1 VELPLRIK
9 FSSSRK
15 LSGYKL
21 PTISKWQNGMRNTK
35 KMQKIRKYLT
45 IVILLLFILSCKK
58 QSIPEKQNIEFNDE
72 ENYTEIVN
80 NEIVNN
86 ELVYTVINCVLSDKS
101 NENLFR
107 NCNAV
112 LNRKTFILLNYNLIM
127 RKKLDTLFSENDKK
141 FILQQYRNGN
151 KFILNQKFIKDKK
164 VIEVDMSL
172 NSEEKKTKFWERIKK
187 ENNCTGRLYVPL
199 FNLKK
204 NLAIIE
210 CGIKGEGATFV
221 YKLNRNNKWE
231 LYRTLEKWI
240 E

>member
-1 VELPLRIK
+1 
-9 FSSSRK
+9 
-15 LSGYKL
+15 
-21 PTISKWQNGMRNTK
+21 
-35 KMQKIRKYLT
+35 
-45 IVILLLFILSCKK
+45 
-58 QSIPEKQNIEFNDE
+58 
-72 ENYTEIVN
+72 
-80 NEIVNN
+80 
-86 ELVYTVINCVLSDKS
+86 
-101 NENLFR
+101 
-107 NCNAV
+107 
-112 LNRKTFILLNYNLIM
+112 M
-127 RKKLDTLFSENDKK
+127 RKKLDTLFSKNDKK

-187 ENNCTGRLYVPL
+187 ENNCIGRLYIPL